1 MAPDE
6 SEQFWDAQSATF
18 DDEPDHG
25 LRDPDVRRA
34 WSDLLRSVL
43 PEPPADIADLG
54 CGTGSLSVLLSE
66 LGYGVTGIDLS
77 ARMVDRASAKALA
90 AGVAASFRQGD
101 AADPR
106 LEGGSV
112 DAVVVRHVTWALPD
126 PGAAIRRWVD
136 LLRPGGRLVLVEG
149 LWSTGTGM
157 SADVLV
163 DHVRP
168 VVPDCTTLALTDAA
182 LWGGPIDDERYVLVA
197 RT

>member
-1 MAPDE
+1 VATDE
-6 SEQFWDAQSATF
+6 SEEFWDAQSATF

-43 PEPPADIADLG
+43 PEPPVDIADLG
-54 CGTGSLSVLLSE
+54 CGTGSLSVLMAE

-77 ARMVDRASAKALA
+77 ARMIERAAAKARR
-90 AGVAASFRQGD
+90 AGISATFRRGD

-106 LEGGSV
+106 LEARSV
-112 DAVVVRHVTWALPD
+112 DVVVVRHVTWALPD

-157 SADVLV
+157 SSDVLV
-163 DHVRP
+163 DFVRP
-168 VVPDCTTLALTDAA
+168 VVPDCRTRALTDAA
-182 LWGGPIDDERYVLVA
+182 LWGRPIDDERYVLVA

>member
-1 MAPDE
+1 MATDE

-77 ARMVDRASAKALA
+77 ARMVERASAKALD

-106 LEGGSV
+106 LEAGSV
-112 DAVVVRHVTWALPD
+112 DVVVVRHVTWALAD
-126 PGAAIRRWVD
+126 PGTAIRRWVG

-157 SADVLV
+157 TADVLV
-163 DHVRP
+163 DFVRP
-168 VVPDCTTLALTDAA
+168 VAPDCTTRPLTDAA
-182 LWGGPIDDERYVLVA
+182 LWGGPIDDQRYVLVA

>member
-1 MAPDE
+1 VATDD
-6 SEQFWDAQSATF
+6 SETFWDAQSATF

-34 WSDLLRSVL
+34 WSDLLHSVL
-43 PEPPADIADLG
+43 PEPPAHIADLG
-54 CGTGSLSVLLSE
+54 CGTGSLSVLMSE

-77 ARMVDRASAKALA
+77 ARMIERASAKALA
-90 AGVAASFRQGD
+90 AGVAATFGHGD

-106 LEGGSV
+106 LEAGSV
-112 DAVVVRHVTWALPD
+112 DVVIVRHVTWALPD

-157 SADVLV
+157 RADVLV
-163 DHVRP
+163 DLVRP
-168 VVPDCTTLALTDAA
+168 VVPDCRTRALTDAA
-182 LWGGPIDDERYVLVA
+182 LWGRTIDDDRYVLVA